1 MRVAPEQ
8 RYFVPDDLE
17 DCLKLP
23 TEVTRM
29 STSELELDA
38 VAADIINHQDV
49 SGAAMNPGLVA
60 LWEDERLRRK
70 KVGMRDPLSPPPS
83 PPRPE
88 AAAEKSD
95 SEKFWYDRLSKVIV
109 DKMKNETLNVSPD
122 ASDPDATINIP
133 KKMSRPHVYAAET
146 PDLEVTR
153 LPEAT
158 QLDPHI
164 QSLSDTILNSS
175 VSASFVNTTL
185 SENSAKY
192 ADETIVDE
200 EFILS
205 QVGSNDSESEEEDV
219 DDELV
224 DLLADLATEAQ
235 EKKAEENSEK
245 SNTDQDVFKTPQSQ
259 KTQSQSEQSNKKKKR
274 LILEPEKEK
283 VDSESL
289 EMSQIFWDSEDDE
302 DVFRTPKSQRSQSRK
317 PESLTKKKLSRMHDE
332 EEERETLEMSQVVWD
347 TSDGDTWDNTDKTLM
362 EDFAK
367 NLTQSVSCDIAEV
380 ILDTDE

>member
-1 MRVAPEQ
+1 MRLAPEQ
-8 RYFVPDDLE
+8 RYFVPDELE

-60 LWEDERLRRK
+60 LWEDERFRRK
-70 KVGMRDPLSPPPS
+70 KVGMSDPLSPPPS

-95 SEKFWYDRLSKVIV
+95 SEKFWYERLSKVIE
-109 DKMKNETLNVSPD
+109 DKMMNESLNDNPD
-122 ASDPDATINIP
+122 ASDPDATINIA

-164 QSLSDTILNSS
+164 QSLSDTIMNASI
-175 VSASFVNTTL
+175 SASFVNTTL

-205 QVGSNDSESEEEDV
+205 QVGSDASENEEEDV

-235 EKKAEENSEK
+235 ENKAEQ
-245 SNTDQDVFKTPQSQ
+245 SNTDQDVFKTPKSQ
-259 KTQSQSEQSNKKKKR
+259 KTQSQSQQSNKKKKR
-274 LILEPEKEK
+274 LIEAEKEK

-289 EMSQIFWDSEDDE
+289 EMSQIFWESEDDE

-317 PESLTKKKLSRMHDE
+317 PESLNKKKLSRMLEE

-347 TSDGDTWDNTDKTLM
+347 TSGDTWDNTDKTLI

>member
-1 MRVAPEQ
+1 MISSYMRLAPEQ
-8 RYFVPDDLE
+8 RYFVPDELE

-49 SGAAMNPGLVA
+49 TGAAMNPGLVA

-70 KVGMRDPLSPPPS
+70 KVGMSDPLSPPPS

-95 SEKFWYDRLSKVIV
+95 SEKFWYERLNKVIE
-109 DKMKNETLNVSPD
+109 DKMMNESLNDSPD

-164 QSLSDTILNSS
+164 QSLSDTIMNASI
-175 VSASFVNTTL
+175 SASFVNTTL

-235 EKKAEENSEK
+235 GNKAEM
-245 SNTDQDVFKTPQSQ
+245 SNTDQDVFKTPKSQ
-259 KTQSQSEQSNKKKKR
+259 KTQSQSSQSNKKKKR
-274 LILEPEKEK
+274 LIEAEKEK

-302 DVFRTPKSQRSQSRK
+302 DVFRTPKSQRSQNRK
-317 PESLTKKKLSRMHDE
+317 PESLTKKKLSRMLQDE
-332 EEERETLEMSQVVWD
+332 DERETLEMSQVVWD
-347 TSDGDTWDNTDKTLM
+347 TSGDTWDNTDKTLM
-362 EDFAK
+362 EDFAR
-367 NLTQSVSCDIAEV
+367 NLTQSVSCDKAEV
-380 ILDTDE
+380 IFDSDE